1 MIMTRFI
8 FSLAAASFALAVP
21 ALAQDK
27 PAPATFTHDG
37 VTYVYTATQQ
47 GKIRVIEGTSSAGSK
62 FRLTVRN
69 RIVDGYVGDK
79 HVTFVTPRKSGGTE
93 VASAR

>member
-1 MIMTRFI
+1 MIRFI
-8 FSLAAASFALAVP
+8 LPFAAASFALSAP

-27 PAPATFTHDG
+27 PAPVTFTHEG

-47 GKIRVIEGTSSAGSK
+47 GKSRVIVGTTSTGSN

-69 RIVDGYVGDK
+69 RMVDGYVGQT
-79 HVTFVTPRKSGGTE
+79 HVTFVAPRKKAGTE